1 MVNIMPKV
9 CTTNINK
16 GSELRQQIKT
26 ITDLTVLKKTNSAWI
41 EEVK

>member
-1 MVNIMPKV
+1 MGKIMPKV

-16 GSELRQQIKT
+16 ESELRQQIKNV
-26 ITDLTVLKKTNSAWI
+26 TDLIVLKKTNSAWT